1 MYDDDIGVQSPIL
14 AVAHES
20 DADSEDVVFD
30 PVPELFLGK
39 KVRKKLKKKRKRRNK
54 LERRFD
60 DSASDAQSVGYDDYG
75 CGGFDDEFD
84 PSIWDT

>member
-1 MYDDDIGVQSPIL
+1 MYDDDIGAQSPTL
-14 AVAHES
+14 AGAHGS
-20 DADSEDVVFD
+20 DADSEDFGFD

-39 KVRKKLKKKRKRRNK
+39 KVRKKLKKKRKRGNK

-60 DSASDAQSVGYDDYG
+60 VSASDDYG
-75 CGGFDDEFD
+75 FCGGFDDEFD